1 MYSHNVFNLYLLE
14 MKKLLVLSAFAL
26 VPFTLAACGSEKVEE
41 TIDSGEDMV
50 TSEAVGGEELIEE
63 TINEVEGLVDEVES
77 GMNDFV
83 YDEVEESTETDETGI
98 IYEENIDVVTPE
110 IIVE

>member
-1 MYSHNVFNLYLLE
+1 

-50 TSEAVGGEELIEE
+50 TSESVGEELIEE